1 MPESEYVLPA
11 PTSVPDLVALAE
23 STEEAL
29 SILRPWC
36 TVTKHYKSKALVSI
50 QIQAL
55 SYVEAIDFSITAA
68 QDGYTIADEVLDF
81 AEDISVGK
89 NTPEKELQE
98 YLQGMLQLAQRGEEN
113 AKLAWTRFREV
124 RNTVERVRL
133 IPLWVSE
140 YNWNLNWSST
150 QLVREAKEERIQENK
165 KLFAFLRGRLGHLEE
180 NIAVLER
187 FSKAISLYMAWWNEL
202 NMTHGAITSRT
213 TKINY
218 SSLRNE
224 AVVKSW
230 RTLKTAYVD
239 YTNKIKAIQDVDP
252 TFASQLEMPCNDE
265 PERGAGVSVAVKNEP
280 KKKKRHAFKRFWS

>member
-11 PTSVPDLVALAE
+11 PTVPDLATLAK
-23 STEEAL
+23 STEQAL

-124 RNTVERVRL
+124 RHTVER
-133 IPLWVSE
+133 
-140 YNWNLNWSST
+140 
-150 QLVREAKEERIQENK
+150 LVREAKEERIQENK

-252 TFASQLEMPCNDE
+252 TFASQLEMPCNAE